1 MSTTFINLGISRQIV
16 GCLEKNGITEPSP
29 VQEKVIPMIMQNKNI
44 MFQSETGSGKTL
56 AYLLPLIDRLENEE
70 QSGDLSLLIVSPTY
84 ELASQIKA
92 QIQAISDISCALCIG
107 GSPISK
113 QIEKL
118 RERPR
123 IVIGGSARI
132 LELIHLKKLKAE
144 QVRCLV
150 LDEADRLLSPE
161 LRDETQALLD
171 RLNKNVQIIG
181 NSATVSKFTRD
192 TLEKARESKE
202 QDNPDAMEFVTV
214 DSHDVLRTK
223 IEHWAIFAQRQQK
236 IDMLRSFIHAV
247 KPEKL
252 IVFTNRTD
260 QVENI
265 VSKLKYKKIDCE
277 GFSSKTDKKQRKI
290 FLDRFRSG
298 KLPILVTTDLAS
310 RGLDIPRITHVIQMD
325 LSDKSDFFIH
335 RAGRTARAGLSGVNC
350 VIGDEKE
357 MFLYSKMEKK
367 LGITVYPKELYNGR
381 LISPSDF
388 PEYSAGENDVS

>member
-236 IDMLRSFIHAV
+236 IDTLRSFIHAV

-357 MFLYSKMEKK
+357 
-367 LGITVYPKELYNGR
+367 
-381 LISPSDF
+381 
-388 PEYSAGENDVS
+388 